1 MMKIVSQ
8 TMQYDITKQREF
20 LCLDKNVLLTGGTGI
35 QNYFYFVDTQYDS
48 NNLTFQQQVLSTISD
63 LVKEHLTGQIRM
75 ATLDFYDKRT
85 GGVRIRVL
93 DNQTEDINILDKNS
107 EEALTA
113 TIYFDVSAYWYDEEL
128 KQIEK
133 VVLPGGGNIVMYTHP
148 RTVVHLYYMYNWFG
162 NHIVREWPFIDKN
175 ESLYY
180 FEPAAKLNRQ
190 MMRNLS
196 AAIQKAFPDIIVEFE
211 THRCRTFPYDNFGF
225 MDNADQI

>member
-1 MMKIVSQ
+1 
-8 TMQYDITKQREF
+8 MQYNITKQREF
-20 LCLDKNVLLTGGTGI
+20 LYLDEKAFLLGVSDI
-35 QNYFYFVDTQYDS
+35 RNSFYFVDTQYDS
-48 NNLTFQQQVLSTISD
+48 NAVIFQQQVLSTISE
-63 LVKEHLTGQIRM
+63 LIKEHLIGQVRM
-75 ATLDFYDKRT
+75 ATLDFYNKRT
-85 GGVRIRVL
+85 GGIRVRVL
-93 DNQTEDINILDKNS
+93 DDQTEDINILDKNS

-113 TIYFDVSAYWYDEEL
+113 TVYFDVSAYWYDQES
-128 KQIEK
+128 KQMEK
-133 VVLPGGGNIVMYTHP
+133 VVLPGGIDVVMYTHP
-148 RTVVHLYYMYNWFG
+148 NTVAYIHYRYNWFG
-162 NHIVREWPFIDKN
+162 NHIVRERPYYDRD